1 MSTNWYMS
9 YIWKGR
15 TKDIGPLDPS
25 LKADQVFC
33 HTLPELN
40 GHLSM
45 FDHKHSSM
53 MFVKQ
58 IQYPTVIPI
67 YV

>member
-1 MSTNWYMS
+1 MSN
-9 YIWKGR
+9 IWKGR
-15 TKDIGPLDPS
+15 TEDIGSLDPS

-40 GHLSM
+40 GHLTM
-45 FDHKHSSM
+45 FNNKQSSM

-58 IQYPTVIPI
+58 IQYPTVITM

>member
-1 MSTNWYMS
+1 MSTNRYMS
-9 YIWKGR
+9 NIWKGR
-15 TKDIGPLDPS
+15 TEDIGPLDPS

-33 HTLPELN
+33 HTFPELN
-40 GHLSM
+40 GDLSM
-45 FDHKHSSM
+45 FDNKHSWM

>member
-1 MSTNWYMS
+1 MSN
-9 YIWKGR
+9 IWKGR
-15 TKDIGPLDPS
+15 TEDIGWWDPS

-40 GHLSM
+40 GHLGM
-45 FDHKHSSM
+45 FDNKHSSM

-58 IQYPTVIPI
+58 LQYPTVIPI

>member
-1 MSTNWYMS
+1 MSTNWDMS
-9 YIWKGR
+9 NIWKGR
-15 TKDIGPLDPS
+15 IEDIGPLDPS

-40 GHLSM
+40 GPLSM
-45 FDHKHSSM
+45 FDNKHSSI

-58 IQYPTVIPI
+58 IQYLTVIPM

>member
-9 YIWKGR
+9 NIWKGR
-15 TKDIGPLDPS
+15 TDDIGPLDPS
-25 LKADQVFC
+25 LKADQVFW

-40 GHLSM
+40 DHLTM
-45 FDHKHSSM
+45 FNNKHSSM

-58 IQYPTVIPI
+58 FQYLTVIPI

>member
-9 YIWKGR
+9 NIWKGR
-15 TKDIGPLDPS
+15 TEDIGPLDAS

-33 HTLPELN
+33 HTLPKLN
-40 GHLSM
+40 GHSSV
-45 FDHKHSSM
+45 FDIKHSSM

-58 IQYPTVIPI
+58 IQYRTVIPV